1 MRGFKNFKGSD
12 ARCPF
17 YSFLILWY
25 GTIWYG
31 MVRHGIVCGMVWCG
45 MVCYTMV
52 GLWYGIVWHSMPCYA
67 MIRHGI
73 ALYHSFLPLSVVFH
87 TRLFQKKTLYHSFLP
102 LSVVFHTRLF
112 QKKTFST
119 SFEPTYFA
127 TRNGVQVASQY
138 TIFKS
143 TERVR
148 TDRGIQHK

>member
-1 MRGFKNFKGSD
+1 MVLCGMLCGMVW
-12 ARCPF
+12 
-17 YSFLILWY
+17 YGMVWYGMVWYGMVWY

-45 MVCYTMV
+45 MLCYTMV

-73 ALYHSFLPLSVVFH
+73 A
-87 TRLFQKKTLYHSFLP
+87 LYHSFLP